1 MSATTPL
8 GEGQIGR
15 AQLAGPYGYRVTR
28 AAAVVPQTA
37 TGSIYTVRGGRCAI
51 YLVGMFTVAA
61 SATATNLTVV
71 NTTSGAAADRGATT
85 NLSSATAIASTAIGS
100 SLTLANTVGGALAI
114 GAGAVI
120 MQTVPHVVNIGTID
134 LTTSASNATAT
145 IKWQLYFV
153 PLEGGAFIT
162 AA

>member
-1 MSATTPL
+1 
-8 GEGQIGR
+8 
-15 AQLAGPYGYRVTR
+15 
-28 AAAVVPQTA
+28 
-37 TGSIYTVRGGRCAI
+37 
-51 YLVGMFTVAA
+51 
-61 SATATNLTVV
+61 VV